1 MGAVERDR
9 RLPHRRTSRVLV
21 LPQRWSLSL
30 EWEPRDLWIG
40 VFLKRE
46 PKPRKGGP
54 ALHVYVCPL
63 PTVVLHFVR
72 LDAGRVVGHG

>member
-1 MGAVERDR
+1 MTGPSSPGHSRAALR
-9 RLPHRRTSRVLV
+9 RRVSASLRLSRRWDLTV
-21 LPQRWSLSL
+21 

-46 PKPRKGGP
+46 HDYFLAP

-63 PTVVLHFVR
+63 PTLVLHLIR
-72 LDAGRVVGHG
+72 IGDR

>member
-1 MGAVERDR
+1 MPEASRSR
-9 RLPHRRTSRVLV
+9 SLPGRRRTPPMRLSK
-21 LPQRWSLSL
+21 RWSVSV

-46 PKPRKGGP
+46 RDHFLAP

-63 PTVVLHFVR
+63 PTLVLH
-72 LDAGRVVGHG
+72 VVQMGAR